1 MKSLKKVPRVVNT
14 ITLINLSVL
23 VQKLWLADNF
33 MSVLTRALELVKITH
48 RAIPATEQAIVK
60 ECER

>member
-33 MSVLTRALELVKITH
+33 MSVLTRALELV
-48 RAIPATEQAIVK
+48 
-60 ECER
+60 